1 MSRKTRRNASK
12 NQVPNLTLR
21 AAIRRTSCARVGLSG
36 LALGSMAF
44 SAPLYAAAAD
54 ASPSDSDLTEI
65 VVTGIRASLQ
75 KSLDIKKEADGIVD
89 AISAE
94 DIGKFP
100 DSNLAA
106 ALERVPGVTVTRGAM
121 TLTGVGGTSTTGD
134 PTQITVRGFGPQF
147 NETLFDGRQVPTAT
161 GNTTR
166 GFNFGSIGSEFVS
179 QVDILKTPDA
189 TLSSGA
195 IGATVNIKY
204 PKPFDHPG
212 MQLAGSL
219 SGSDSTG
226 ENKVTPNASLLFS
239 DTFADNRFGVLVDA
253 GYSDTKVR
261 ANHIN
266 IQGWEGGNPA
276 SGGGLLP
283 CQLKGAVPCAVPPGS
298 ATSPPPTLNDWFIQ
312 DYGIYQEHN
321 DDKRYGGRFVLQAT
335 PVDGL
340 EMTLDDN
347 YFKETLVQEQ
357 QGFSAWFNNT
367 GLTDVVQ
374 APDGTVT
381 SFTQPGTPTDF
392 QAQINQSVT
401 TTNTLGFN
409 VKWDASAHTTYMF
422 DAYNAVAKLNPGNQA
437 GIDADVGY
445 GNGPNATSLGI
456 VVPTG
461 GNNLP
466 YPTGFGPG
474 GSAAN
479 FANPAYIGSHVL
491 VESYNQ
497 NTDVIDQFKLEG
509 NWHDDQLKFKYGL
522 QFTHDEETLRAF
534 TDLPYTWQMY
544 AGYGPPPVGSG
555 GVAPIPAGLISST
568 FSTGSGF
575 INGWGNG
582 ALLPP
587 NIIAANGYAILN
599 YLQGLNGA
607 GMNGANNTTVCS
619 NLSGGT
625 PCTGKYIMY
634 QNLGA
639 SQDITESTVSP
650 YMSLSLNEKV
660 ADMPLKINFGARF
673 ESTHVTSAGLAS
685 LPVGQLTIVPT
696 DHTAYSFTPSPP
708 IPISTE
714 SHYRYLLPNL
724 DLGLFVTDTLKVRFD
739 ASRTLTRAP
748 LSDLTPDLNV
758 PAGQRVGGL
767 NATGG
772 NPTLLPY
779 LSDNLDIGA
788 EWYYAQNS
796 YVSANAF
803 LKEVTNFVVGGTISQ
818 QINGVTLP
826 GGAPAIFAVTS
837 QVNGPSAEVRGIEL
851 AWQYTI
857 GDTGFGFQA
866 NATFVSTDKP
876 YDPNNLSVSGFA
888 VTGLA
893 NSYNFIPFY
902 DKYGFQARVAINHQ
916 ASFLNN
922 FGQTQNNSQFGI
934 EPTFVNA
941 ATYVDFSTS
950 YQINRYLSVYF
961 TALNLTDQVYATHGR
976 FAEQTLD
983 VVDTGRQFTLGIHA
997 KL

>member
-1 MSRKTRRNASK
+1 MSRKTRRNTPK
-12 NQVPNLTLR
+12 NEVQNLTLR
-21 AAIRRTSCARVGLSG
+21 AAIRHLSGARAGLSG

-44 SAPLYAAAAD
+44 SAPMHAVAAD
-54 ASPSDSDLTEI
+54 ANATGSDSDLTEI

-75 KSLDIKKEADGIVD
+75 KSLDIKKESDGIVD

-100 DSNLAA
+100 DSNLASA
-106 ALERVPGVTVTRGAM
+106 MERVPGVTVTRSAT
-121 TLTGVGGTSTTGD
+121 TLTGTGGTSTTGD

-147 NETLFDGRQVPTAT
+147 NETLYDGRQVPTAI
-161 GNTTR
+161 GNVTR
-166 GFNFGSIGSEFVS
+166 GFDFGSIGSEFVS
-179 QVDILKTPDA
+179 QVDVLKTPDA

-195 IGATVNIKY
+195 IGATINIKY

-219 SGSDSTG
+219 SGTDVTG
-226 ENKVTPNASLLFS
+226 DNKITPNGSLLFS
-239 DTFADNRFGVLVDA
+239 DTFADDRFGILADV

-266 IQGWEGGNPA
+266 VQGWIGGNPA
-276 SGGGLLP
+276 SGGGLVP
-283 CQLKGAVPCAVPPGS
+283 CQLKGQTCAIAPGS
-298 ATSPPPTLNDWFIQ
+298 ATSPPPSINDWFIQ

-321 DDKRYGGRFVLQAT
+321 EDKRVGGRFVLQAK

-347 YFKETLVQEQ
+347 YAKETLVQVQ

-392 QAQINQSVT
+392 QAQINQAVT

-409 VKWDASAHTTYMF
+409 VKWDATAHTSYMF
-422 DAYNAVAKLNPGNQA
+422 DAYNAVAKLNPGGQF
-437 GIDADVGY
+437 GLDADVGY
-445 GNGPNATSLGI
+445 GNGPNAASLGI
-456 VVPTG
+456 VVPGG

-466 YPTGFGPG
+466 YPTGFGPAG
-474 GSAAN
+474 VAAN
-479 FANPAYIGSHVL
+479 FANPAFIGSHVL

-497 NTDVIDQFKLEG
+497 NTDTINQLKLEG
-509 NWHDDQLKFKYGL
+509 SWHDDQLKFKYGV
-522 QFTHDEETLRAF
+522 QFTRDAETLRAF

-555 GVAPIPAGLISST
+555 GVAPIPANLISNT

-582 ALLPP
+582 ANLPP

-607 GMNGANNTTVCS
+607 GMNTTACS
-619 NLSGGT
+619 NLAGAT

-634 QNLGA
+634 QNLGG
-639 SQDITESTVSP
+639 SQDVTESTVSP
-650 YMSLSLNEKV
+650 YLSMSLNEKV
-660 ADMPLKINFGARF
+660 ADMPLKINFGARL
-673 ESTHVTSAGLAS
+673 ESTHVISAGVSS
-685 LPVGQLTIVPT
+685 LPTGQLTIVPT
-696 DHTAYSFTPSPP
+696 DHTAYAFTPSPP

-714 SHYRYLLPNL
+714 SNYRYLLPNL
-724 DLGLFVTDTLKVRFD
+724 DLGLYLTDTLKLRFD

-748 LSDLTPDLNV
+748 LGDLTPDLNV

-779 LSDNLDIGA
+779 LSDNLDLGA

-796 YVSANAF
+796 YVSVDAF
-803 LKEVTNFVVGGTISQ
+803 VKEVTNFVVGGTITQ

-837 QVNGPSAEVRGIEL
+837 QINGPSAEVRGIEL

-857 GDTGFGFQA
+857 GDTGFGFQT
-866 NATFVSTDKP
+866 NATFVSTNKP
-876 YDPNNLSVSGFA
+876 YDPNNLSQSEFA

-916 ASFLNN
+916 AAFLNS
-922 FGQTQNNSQFGI
+922 FGQIQNNSQFGI

-950 YQINRYLSVYF
+950 YEINRHFSVYF
-961 TALNLTDQVYATHGR
+961 TALNLTDQIYSTHGR

>member
-1 MSRKTRRNASK
+1 M
-12 NQVPNLTLR
+12 
-21 AAIRRTSCARVGLSG
+21 GLSG
-36 LALGSMAF
+36 LALGSMAL
-44 SAPLYAAAAD
+44 SGHVYAAAGD
-54 ASPSDSDLTEI
+54 ASSTDTDLNEI

-75 KSLDIKKEADGIVD
+75 KSLDVKKESDGIVD

-106 ALERVPGVTVTRGAM
+106 AMERVPGVTVTRGASS
-121 TLTGVGGTSTTGD
+121 LTGTGGSSTTGD

-147 NETLFDGRQVPTAT
+147 NETLYDGRQVPTAI
-161 GNTTR
+161 GNVTR
-166 GFNFGSIGSEFVS
+166 GFDFGSIGSEFVS
-179 QVDILKTPDA
+179 QVDVLKTPDT

-195 IGATVNIKY
+195 IGATINIKY

-219 SGSDSTG
+219 SGTDSTG
-226 ENKVTPNASLLFS
+226 DNKITPNGSLLFS
-239 DTFADNRFGVLVDA
+239 DTFADDRFGVLADV

-261 ANHIN
+261 ANHVN

-276 SGGGLLP
+276 AGGGLVA
-283 CQLKGAVPCAVPPGS
+283 CQLKGAGPCAVAPGS
-298 ATSPPPTLNDWFIQ
+298 AGSPPPTISDQFIQ

-321 DDKRYGGRFVLQAT
+321 DDKRVGGRFVLQAR
-335 PVDGL
+335 PADGL

-347 YFKETLVQEQ
+347 YAKETLVQQQ
-357 QGFSAWFNNT
+357 QGFSVWFNNT
-367 GLTDVVQ
+367 GLTNVVL
-374 APDGTVT
+374 APDDTVT

-409 VKWDASAHTTYMF
+409 VKWDATAHTSYMF

-445 GNGPNATSLGI
+445 GNGPNASPIGI
-456 VVPTG
+456 IVPG
-461 GNNLP
+461 GKNLP
-466 YPTGFGPG
+466 YPTGFGPANV
-474 GSAAN
+474 AAD
-479 FANPAYIGSHVL
+479 FVNPAFIGSHVL

-497 NTDVIDQFKLEG
+497 NTDVINQLKLEG
-509 NWHDDQLKFKYGL
+509 SWHDDQLKFKYGV
-522 QFTHDEETLRAF
+522 QFTRDAETLRAF

-544 AGYGPPPVGSG
+544 AGYGPPPVGTG
-555 GVAPIPAGLISST
+555 GVAPIPANLISST
-568 FSTGSGF
+568 FSTGSNF

-582 ALLPP
+582 GLLPP
-587 NIIAANGYAILN
+587 NILAANGYAILN

-607 GMNGANNTTVCS
+607 GQNTTACS
-619 NLSGGT
+619 NLAGAT

-634 QNLGA
+634 QNLGGA
-639 SQDITESTVSP
+639 QDITESTVSP
-650 YMSLSLNEKV
+650 YFSMSLNEKV
-660 ADMPLKINFGARF
+660 ADMPLKINLGARL
-673 ESTHVTSAGLAS
+673 ESTHVISAGVSS
-685 LPVGQLTIVPT
+685 LPTGQLTIVPT

-714 SHYRYLLPNL
+714 SNYRYLLPNL
-724 DLGLFVTDTLKVRFD
+724 DLGLYLTDTLKLRLD
-739 ASRTLTRAP
+739 ASRSLTRAP
-748 LSDLTPDLNV
+748 LGDLTPDLNV
-758 PAGQRVGGL
+758 PSGQRVGSL
-767 NATGG
+767 TATGG

-779 LSDNLDIGA
+779 LSDNLDLGA
-788 EWYYAQNS
+788 EWYFAQNS
-796 YVSANAF
+796 YVSADAF
-803 LKEVTNFVVGGTISQ
+803 VKEVTNFVVGGTVTQ
-818 QINGVTLP
+818 PINGVTLP
-826 GGAPAIFAVTS
+826 GGTPAIFSVTS
-837 QVNGPSAEVRGIEL
+837 QINGPSAEVRGIEL

-857 GDTGFGFQA
+857 GDSGFGFQT
-866 NATFVSTDKP
+866 NATFVSTNRPFDQ
-876 YDPNNLSVSGFA
+876 NNRSQSEFA

-916 ASFLNN
+916 AAFLNS
-922 FGQTQNNSQFGI
+922 FGQIQNNSQFGI

-941 ATYVDFSTS
+941 TTYVDFSTS
-950 YQINRYLSVYF
+950 YQINRHFNVYF
-961 TALNLTDQVYATHGR
+961 TALNLTDQIYSTHGR
-976 FAEQTLD
+976 FSEQILD

>member
-1 MSRKTRRNASK
+1 MKDAASSVYLRRLVHAICLGGASLS
-12 NQVPNLTLR
+12 LTAISATSG
-21 AAIRRTSCARVGLSG
+21 AATT
-36 LALGSMAF
+36 
-44 SAPLYAAAAD
+44 D
-54 ASPSDSDLTEI
+54 ASTDELQEI
-65 VVTGIRASLQ
+65 TVTGIRASLQ
-75 KSLDIKKEADGIVD
+75 QNLDIKRDAFGIVD

-106 ALERVPGVTVTRGAM
+106 SLERVPGVTVTRGAM
-121 TLTGVGGTSTTGD
+121 TLTGTGGTSTTGD

-147 NETLFDGRQVPTAT
+147 NETLFDGRPVPVAT

-166 GFNFGSIGSEFVS
+166 GFDFGSIGSEFVS
-179 QVDILKTPDA
+179 QVDVLKTPDA

-195 IGATVNIKY
+195 IGATINIKY

-219 SGSDSTG
+219 SGTDSQG
-226 ENKVTPNASLLFS
+226 DNKVTPNASLLFS
-239 DTFADNRFGVLVDA
+239 DTFADDRFGVLADV
-253 GYSDTKVR
+253 GYADTKVR

-266 IQGWEGGNPA
+266 IQGWIGGNPA
-276 SGGGLLP
+276 AGGGLLP

-298 ATSPPPTLNDWFIQ
+298 ATSPPPTIADWFIQ
-312 DYGIYQEHN
+312 DYGIYQEHT
-321 DDKRYGGRFVLQAT
+321 DDKRVGGRLVLQAR

-340 EMTLDDN
+340 EITLDDN
-347 YFKETLVQEQ
+347 YAKETLVQQQ

-374 APDGTVT
+374 SPNGTVT

-401 TTNTLGFN
+401 TTNTVGFN
-409 VKWDASAHTTYMF
+409 VKWDATAHTTYMF
-422 DAYNAVAKLNPGNQA
+422 DAYNAVAKLNPGGQTSL
-437 GIDADVGY
+437 DADIGY

-456 VVPTG
+456 VVPG
-461 GNNLP
+461 GKNLP

-474 GSAAN
+474 GDAAN
-479 FANPAYIGSHVL
+479 FANPAFIGSHVL

-497 NTDVIDQFKLEG
+497 NTNTINQLKLEG
-509 NWHDDQLKFKYGL
+509 SWHNDQLKFKYGV
-522 QFTHDEETLRAF
+522 QFTDDSETLRGF

-544 AGYGPPPVGSG
+544 AGYGPPPIGTG
-555 GVAPIPAGLISST
+555 GVAPIPANLISST
-568 FSTGSGF
+568 FGTGSGF
-575 INGWGNG
+575 IHGWGNG
-582 ALLPP
+582 ANLPP
-587 NIIAANGYAILN
+587 AIIAANGNAILN
-599 YLQGLNGA
+599 YLEGLNGA
-607 GMNGANNTTVCS
+607 GMNGATDTKTCS
-619 NLSGGT
+619 NLSGPT
-625 PCTGKYIMY
+625 LCTGKYIMY

-639 SQDITESTVSP
+639 SQDISERTVSP
-650 YMSLSLNEKV
+650 YLNLSLNEKIE
-660 ADMPLKINFGARF
+660 DMPLKINVGVRM
-673 ESTHVTSAGLAS
+673 ESTHVISSGISS
-685 LPVGQLTIVPT
+685 LPTGQLTIVAT
-696 DHTAYSFTPSPP
+696 DHTAYSFTPSAPV
-708 IPISTE
+708 PISTE
-714 SHYRYLLPNL
+714 SNYRYLLPNL
-724 DLGLFVTDTLKVRFD
+724 DLGLYVTDTLKVRFD

-748 LSDLTPDLNV
+748 LNLLTPDLNV

-779 LSDNLDIGA
+779 LSDNLDLGA

-796 YVSANAF
+796 YVSVDAF

-818 QINGVTLP
+818 PINGVTLP

-851 AWQYTI
+851 AWQYTF
-857 GDTGFGFQA
+857 GDSGFGFQS
-866 NATFVSTDKP
+866 NATFVSTNKP

-893 NSYNFIPFY
+893 NSYNFVPFF
-902 DKYGFQARVAINHQ
+902 DKYGFQARVAVNHQ
-916 ASFLNN
+916 NAFLNS
-922 FGQTQNNSQFGI
+922 FGQIQNNSQFGI

-941 ATYVDFSTS
+941 ATYVDFSAS
-950 YQINRYLSVYF
+950 YQINRHFNVYF
-961 TALNLTDQVYATHGR
+961 TALNLTDQVYSTHGR
-976 FAEQTLD
+976 FPEQVLD
-983 VVDTGRQFTLGIHA
+983 VVDTGRQYTLGVHA